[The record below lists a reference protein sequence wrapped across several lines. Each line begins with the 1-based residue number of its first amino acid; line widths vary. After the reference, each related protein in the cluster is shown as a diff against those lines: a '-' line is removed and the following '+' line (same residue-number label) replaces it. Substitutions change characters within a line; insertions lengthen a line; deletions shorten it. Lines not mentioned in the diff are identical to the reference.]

1 MDETRL
7 ICQPTEIMFQDAK
20 WVDGTWDLKQ
30 FEKEGKTDWIHYSPT
45 PLFIGGMLNKNVTI
59 IIRPECYLHCPNLTI
74 DVYFMRNQEL
84 TKELNAPPPGS
95 KDLYFQTQ
103 YLQPSLTQTK
113 ACVLKQYWSN
123 WRYPQDNAICLI
135 VSSIT
140 HQFFPDMESSV
151 DDNCVGDGG
160 GGAGL
165 GFPETHRLGLKFC
178 QSDGTT
184 GSTGPSGRI
193 PAKVESGGSSGE
205 AAFVDATEPIGS
217 VPTEMDDPTSQDV
230 KKALLA

>member
-1 MDETRL
+1 
-7 ICQPTEIMFQDAK
+7 
-20 WVDGTWDLKQ
+20 
-30 FEKEGKTDWIHYSPT
+30 
-45 PLFIGGMLNKNVTI
+45 MLNKNVTI

-103 YLQPSLTQTK
+103 YSQPSLTQTK

-123 WRYPQDNAICLI
+123 WRYPQDNAICRRALEM
-135 VSSIT
+135 IT

-151 DDNCVGDGG
+151 DDNCVGDGR

-184 GSTGPSGRI
+184 GSTGSSGALASVGWVKNSRLEIFPSRI